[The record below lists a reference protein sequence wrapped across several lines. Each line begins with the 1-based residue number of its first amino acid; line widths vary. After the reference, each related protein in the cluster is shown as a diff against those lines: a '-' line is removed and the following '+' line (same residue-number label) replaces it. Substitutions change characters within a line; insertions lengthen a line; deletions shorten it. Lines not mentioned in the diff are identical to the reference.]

1 MRLLVEVLP
10 DLVVDIEGALVR
22 IGRGDVADQL
32 REVELERWTYDDFA
46 DTGYLYVRSPRK
58 ADAVHA
64 RIAGVKSGETVSPL
78 EDLNLDLDDH
88 RRITG
93 IELLGARS
101 IISRLERAAGTTP
114 GEPL

>member
-1 MRLLVEVLP
+1 
-10 DLVVDIEGALVR
+10 
-22 IGRGDVADQL
+22 
-32 REVELERWTYDDFA
+32 
-46 DTGYLYVRSPRK
+46 
-58 ADAVHA
+58 VHA

-101 IISRLERAAGTTP
+101 IISRLEPAAGTTP